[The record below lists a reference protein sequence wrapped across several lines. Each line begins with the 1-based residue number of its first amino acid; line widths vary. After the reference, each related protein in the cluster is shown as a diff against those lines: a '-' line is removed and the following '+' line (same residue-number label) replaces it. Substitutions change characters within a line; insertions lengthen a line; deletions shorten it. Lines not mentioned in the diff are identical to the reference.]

1 MDRVPSVLPA
11 DRKREHRVRRLLDAT
26 GMCPDPGT
34 GGSAGSGGSGG
45 SGGAAG
51 SGGAVGTGGTGGC
64 VFGCGGS
71 GGTAGSGGTGGTAG
85 SGGSGGSGGTGGAGG
100 TGGDPGD
107 CAGGPLSAPIPN
119 CTPTPVP
126 DTGDIHADCA
136 ARINQ
141 FRWDCQCLPPLS
153 QWVSGESCADSNAEY
168 DSVNGVHASFSAIPC
183 GSGARA
189 QNECPNWPSNQAVIS
204 GCLQA
209 MWDEGPEDGNPN
221 TVNGHYET
229 MATSTYTRVACGFF
243 TTPSGNVWGVQ
254 NFD

>member
-1 MDRVPSVLPA
+1 MGTRFLLVAALALASGCQGAISDEPPRAFDA
-11 DRKREHRVRRLLDAT
+11 DAGTDA
-26 GMCPDPGT
+26 GADAGAGAGGEGGT
-34 GGSAGSGGSGG
+34 GGS
-45 SGGAAG
+45 
-51 SGGAVGTGGTGGC
+51 
-64 VFGCGGS
+64 
-71 GGTAGSGGTGGTAG
+71 
-85 SGGSGGSGGTGGAGG
+85 
-100 TGGDPGD
+100 GGDPGQ
-107 CAGGPLSAPIPN
+107 CAGGPLASPIPN

-126 DTGDIHADCA
+126 NTGDIHADCV

-153 QWVSGESCADSNAEY
+153 RWVSGESCTDSNAEY

-183 GSGARA
+183 GTGSRA
-189 QNECPNWPSNQAVIS
+189 QNECPNWPSNEVIIS

-221 TVNGHYET
+221 TVNGHYES